1 MMRHSPKAQGA
12 YNEVKNCEKNVQIYN
27 IMKKLIN

>member
-12 YNEVKNCEKNVQIYN
+12 YNEVQNCEKNVQLYN
-27 IMKKLIN
+27 IMKK